1 MDYLTAWRDGHE
13 AGMALV
19 LKIINEITGQ
29 DFKKASEVILYIKQ
43 LEGDPD
49 FHFDVKEEPKK
60 EQPKVDDLSDKE
72 EKFIDQL
79 AEKIAMRNWMWN

>member
-29 DFKKASEVILYIKQ
+29 DFKKASEVIR
-43 LEGDPD
+43 E
-49 FHFDVKEEPKK
+49 VN
-60 EQPKVDDLSDKE
+60 
-72 EKFIDQL
+72 
-79 AEKIAMRNWMWN
+79 KIQEVAHD